1 MKSIVFM
8 SQIFIFSAAISCF
21 GQEEKLVSPTEI
33 LSIGDNGEF
42 IRIEEVTSDHHGN
55 IYVTDAYRYSVKKFS
70 PTGALMG
77 EYGKRGND
85 PEDFGAPP
93 YKIICYNE
101 TLAIVAKG
109 TARVQ
114 LFAENFTYAG
124 QFLLP
129 GTITDIIFDRRG
141 RIVAGIIPYDNSEH
155 RRLFLLDKSG
165 KIIASAPSHKKEEGP
180 AFDMMHISAGSGNTI
195 IVAYRFI
202 NTVVLYTDGLKM
214 IKIFTVSDLLPE
226 SPSVVG
232 TSEELGKIPQGD
244 LIKDIGTDLDGNIYI
259 LGGDYTDSR
268 HRDVYLFD
276 PEGRFLTRFQLPRK
290 SGILYIDN
298 QGSMYTREN
307 QRTVVRK
314 YRMTYRKSGMK
325 QP

>member
-1 MKSIVFM
+1 MP
-8 SQIFIFSAAISCF
+8 QIFIFSAAISCF
-21 GQEEKLVSPTEI
+21 GQDEPSVSLTEI
-33 LSIGDNGEF
+33 LSIGGNGEF

-85 PEDFGAPP
+85 YEDFEAPP
-93 YKIICYNE
+93 YKIICHNE

-114 LFAENFTYAG
+114 LFTENFMYAG

-129 GTITDIIFDRRG
+129 GAITDIIFDRRG
-141 RIVAGIIPYDNSEH
+141 RIVAGIIPYDSSEN
-155 RRLFLLDKSG
+155 RRLFLLEKSG
-165 KIIASAPSHKKEEGP
+165 QITASAPSYKNGEGP

-195 IVAYRFI
+195 IVAYRFT
-202 NTVVLYTDGLKM
+202 NTVILYTDELKI
-214 IKIFTVSDLLPE
+214 IKIFTVPVLLPE
-226 SPSVVG
+226 SPSIAG

-244 LIKDIGTDLDGNIYI
+244 LIKDIGTDLGGNIFI
-259 LGGDYTDSR
+259 LSGDYTDSP

-307 QRTVVRK
+307 QRTVVKK
-314 YRMTYRKSGMK
+314 YRMTYRKCGK
-325 QP
+325 RQP